1 MSRIAIAGLVVA
13 IGLAG
18 PPAGRAADI
27 RLAGNAAELSV
38 ASISERTVRIVLAPL
53 DDAGKP
59 RPAPASTV
67 LVVPE
72 PKPLF
77 TARELSEARQIAA
90 GNLRVRVKPD

>member
-53 DDAGKP
+53 ETARKP
-59 RPAPASTV
+59 RNMPFGKRFYLSRVRNTV
-67 LVVPE
+67 LVCV
-72 PKPLF
+72 
-77 TARELSEARQIAA
+77 T
-90 GNLRVRVKPD
+90 PDCQTG